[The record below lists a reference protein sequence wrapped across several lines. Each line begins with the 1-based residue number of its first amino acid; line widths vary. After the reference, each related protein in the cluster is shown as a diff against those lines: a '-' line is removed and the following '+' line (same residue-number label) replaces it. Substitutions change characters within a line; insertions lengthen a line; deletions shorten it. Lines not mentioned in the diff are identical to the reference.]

1 MKLRILAAGFT
12 QTRARASEIASID
25 INIRHIWLRNQ
36 NYENVTNLVMLDD
49 A

>member
-12 QTRARASEIASID
+12 DARQSKRDREY
-25 INIRHIWLRNQ
+25 RYHIWLRNQ
-36 NYENVTNLVMLDD
+36 NYVNVTNLVMLDD